1 MGDAAR
7 GALAGKSVLFVVARF
22 HTNLSFA
29 VRALVAAGAR
39 VTVWASKS
47 DGPEDHA
54 LITPQ
59 VFAPSDDAAMAA
71 AWREAAPDIAFL
83 RNSAALRFAA
93 ARIGKRHGTAL
104 WSYDLHP
111 FHRREP
117 LSRRFYLWRKG
128 LPIRRVTAT
137 RGLADVRP
145 DRSARY
151 LPWPVVADPPPAMPQ
166 RDADGPV
173 TVLCAAKLGKRRKMQ
188 DLVIDAMRDA
198 GRAGKARLILAGSD
212 SVFAAPEDRAHLA
225 ALYAAANAEPWIEMA
240 GRVPFPD
247 MPGVYARSDICILP
261 SFDEPLGFAP
271 AESMVYGCVPVI
283 SSEAGSAGY
292 LTPDNGMVI
301 DPHRPDTIRDALTRL
316 IDDPA
321 LRARLGAGA
330 RNTALTE
337 LGPERFVTRMA
348 ALIAEG

>member
-1 MGDAAR
+1 MAD
-7 GALAGKSVLFVVARF
+7 LAGKSVLFVVARF

-39 VTVWASKS
+39 VTVWAGKS
-47 DGPEDHA
+47 DGPEDHEVV
-54 LITPQ
+54 TPQ
-59 VFAPSDDAAMAA
+59 VFASSDTDAMAA
-71 AWREAAPDIAFL
+71 SWAAAAPDIAFL

-93 ARIGKRHGTAL
+93 ARIGKRAGTPL

-117 LSRRFYLWRKG
+117 LSRRFYLWRKA
-128 LPIRRVTAT
+128 LPIRRVTAS

-145 DRSARY
+145 DRAARY
-151 LPWPVVADPPPAMPQ
+151 LPWPVVDSPPPPMPQ
-166 RDADGPV
+166 RDSTGPV

-198 GRAGKARLILAGSD
+198 GRAGRARLVLAGSD
-212 SVFAAPEDRAHLA
+212 SVFNAPEDRAHLA
-225 ALYAAANAEPWIEMA
+225 ALYAAAEAEPWIEMA

-247 MPGVYARSDICILP
+247 MPALYARSDICILP

-271 AESMVYGCVPVI
+271 AESMAYACVPVI

-292 LTPDNGMVI
+292 LTADNGIVI
-301 DPHRPDTIRDALTRL
+301 DPHRPGTIQDALSRL
-316 IDDPA
+316 IEDPA

-330 RNTALTE
+330 RDTALTE
-337 LGPERFVTRMA
+337 LGPDRFVQRMA

>member
-1 MGDAAR
+1 MAE
-7 GALAGKSVLFVVARF
+7 LAGKSVLFVVARF

-29 VRALVAAGAR
+29 VRALVAAGAK

-47 DGPEDHA
+47 DGPEDHS
-54 LITPQ
+54 LVSPQ
-59 VFAPSDDAAMAA
+59 VFRPDEQEAMRTS
-71 AWREAAPDIAFL
+71 WRDAAPDIAFL
-83 RNSAALRFAA
+83 RNSAELRVAA
-93 ARIGKRHGTAL
+93 AKIGRREGTAL

-117 LSRRFYLWRKG
+117 LSRKFYLWRKG

-137 RGLADVRP
+137 RGLSDVTP
-145 DRSARY
+145 DRGARY
-151 LPWPVVADPPPAMPQ
+151 LPWPVVADPPPPMPL
-166 RDADGPV
+166 RDNTGPV

-188 DLVIDAMRDA
+188 DLVIDALRPH
-198 GRAGKARLILAGSD
+198 GQAGKARLILAGSD
-212 SVFAAPEDRAHLA
+212 SVFDAPEDRAHLA
-225 ALYAAANAEPWIEMA
+225 ALYAAAKAEPWIEMA
-240 GRVPFPD
+240 GRVPFPE
-247 MPGVYARSDICILP
+247 MPALYARSDICILP

-271 AESMVYGCVPVI
+271 AESMAYGCVPVI

-292 LTPDNGMVI
+292 LSDENGIVI
-301 DPHRPDTIRDALTRL
+301 DPHQPRTIADALSRL

-330 RNTALTE
+330 RDTALSE
-337 LGPERFVTRMA
+337 LGPQRFVQRMA